1 MKHRLMAPYPKLENH
16 AWCGNTRSSLTPL
29 LLKFKAVL
37 LLRKV
42 IETVFGGQKYFI
54 LVDLLDSGDTA
65 YCDAI
70 E

>member
-1 MKHRLMAPYPKLENH
+1 MKHGLIAPYPKLETH
-16 AWCGNTRSSLTPL
+16 AWCGNTRSPLNPL
-29 LLKFKAVL
+29 LLKFKEVI

-42 IETVFGGQKYFI
+42 IEMVFWDQKCV

-70 E
+70 G